1 MSQIRMSGGLAISG
15 DNNFRFN
22 VWWPCMLNQTGM
34 FCIPPVKQHVTW
46 EVAGFL
52 FTIFKHLQA
61 PNWSERTRFLGQRY
75 RYPQRWWNTGMTALQ
90 ILTAQNMKGVDH
102 CYDSTLSG
110 GDYSE
115 GPQLIGIGLRL
126 HMVYLPDWSQ
136 IGYWNRRM
144 HNDKCMYI
152 HLYLSLSLSFYI
164 FI

>member
-1 MSQIRMSGGLAISG
+1 MHAESNWNVLHTSGQATG
-15 DNNFRFN
+15 DMRSCWIF
-22 VWWPCMLNQTGM
+22 
-34 FCIPPVKQHVTW
+34 
-46 EVAGFL
+46 
-52 FTIFKHLQA
+52 FTIFKHLQT
-61 PNWSERTRFLGQRY
+61 PNWSERTRFFGQRY

-136 IGYWNRRM
+136 IGYWNRG
-144 HNDKCMYI
+144 YI
-152 HLYLSLSLSFYI
+152 MLNVCTFTCI
-164 FI
+164 FIFKYKYIYIDICEYVKCNIS